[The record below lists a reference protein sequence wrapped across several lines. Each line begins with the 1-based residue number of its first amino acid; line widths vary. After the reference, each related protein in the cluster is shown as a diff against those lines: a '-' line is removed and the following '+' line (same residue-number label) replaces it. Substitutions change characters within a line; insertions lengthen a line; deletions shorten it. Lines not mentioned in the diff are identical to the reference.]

1 LHHNQNKQIMIKETD
16 IRKSELSRKLLKIN
30 DRLQELTGEKITIFF
45 QVEHKA
51 INKVLAYLKCEAI
64 DFEVML
70 LLEETKEIEQEHNF
84 LKMLGECGLELERE
98 DF

>member
-1 LHHNQNKQIMIKETD
+1 MIKETD
-16 IRKSELSRKLLKIN
+16 IRKSELSRKLLNIN
-30 DRLQELTGEKITIFF
+30 DRLQELLGEKLTIAFK
-45 QVEHKA
+45 VEHKA

-70 LLEETKEIEQEHNF
+70 LVEETNEIEREHNF
-84 LKMLGECGLELERE
+84 LKMLGECGLELEKQ